1 MTIPYY
7 PKLEKRNRVMI
18 FGHVKNDNSQK
29 SELLISLIEGSYLS
43 AAGSLVDCTG
53 GHKGNNFWYSI
64 YYYGV
69 RDLLCDIKGE
79 FLGSFA
85 ADNNY
90 QVHIKRVAKLKRYL
104 YELKINDLRNIDILF
119 SEYYNLASDFTE
131 INLEKIRS
139 NLIGLIGGDIEVNTC
154 FKELKE
160 YVADLVNITSYRD
173 KKILGVV
180 IGSEPIIEVT
190 NEFLKDL
197 LKDKNDFLVQM
208 VGFDKIETQ
217 MVRTLTT
224 SKQNV
229 NEAFFNYLIMEWQ
242 ICQIPKFIID
252 QETRKIIKVIP
263 SDFSISHNSGLE
275 REFDKEI
282 QLVKKFVPLSER
294 SKYFL

>member
-1 MTIPYY
+1 
-7 PKLEKRNRVMI
+7 
-18 FGHVKNDNSQK
+18 
-29 SELLISLIEGSYLS
+29 
-43 AAGSLVDCTG
+43 
-53 GHKGNNFWYSI
+53 
-64 YYYGV
+64 
-69 RDLLCDIKGE
+69 
-79 FLGSFA
+79 
-85 ADNNY
+85 
-90 QVHIKRVAKLKRYL
+90 
-104 YELKINDLRNIDILF
+104 
-119 SEYYNLASDFTE
+119 
-131 INLEKIRS
+131 
-139 NLIGLIGGDIEVNTC
+139 
-154 FKELKE
+154 
-160 YVADLVNITSYRD
+160 
-173 KKILGVV
+173 
-180 IGSEPIIEVT
+180 
-190 NEFLKDL
+190 
-197 LKDKNDFLVQM
+197 M